1 MVHAEVFLLN
11 LGFGTSQKINGLLV
25 GRSLLAR
32 NEMTGMPI
40 AGVEIESPLGA
51 SHPDLLSTLFGD
63 TFGRATELV
72 YGESAVNLPLR
83 GKNLVVGGSAE
94 HLGGP
99 CLNVVD
105 LFDTEILFQFTRAL
119 RLLKVMGGVVCHP

>member
-1 MVHAEVFLLN
+1 M
-11 LGFGTSQKINGLLV
+11 TS
-25 GRSLLAR
+25 
-32 NEMTGMPI
+32 MPI
-40 AGVEIESPLGA
+40 AGVEIEGSLGT

-63 TFGRATELV
+63 TLGRATELV

-99 CLNVVD
+99 CLNMVN
-105 LFDTEILFQFTRAL
+105 LFDTEILFQCPRAF
-119 RLLKVMGGVVCHP
+119 RLPEVMGGVVFHT